1 MGLARCRHQGFAQ
14 TTDEL
19 AANLAHSPKTKPATL
34 PSVLCSTSVLLR
46 FLCWF
51 RLVVFKASCLAV
63 VGVVKDV
70 AHASIEGKV
79 PGISSR
85 IGLMLLG

>member
-1 MGLARCRHQGFAQ
+1 MGHERCRRQGFAQ
-14 TTDEL
+14 ATDEL

-46 FLCWF
+46 DLCWF

-63 VGVVKDV
+63 VGMVKDV
-70 AHASIEGKV
+70 AQASIAGKV
-79 PGISSR
+79 PGISSH
-85 IGLMLLG
+85 IGLMFLG